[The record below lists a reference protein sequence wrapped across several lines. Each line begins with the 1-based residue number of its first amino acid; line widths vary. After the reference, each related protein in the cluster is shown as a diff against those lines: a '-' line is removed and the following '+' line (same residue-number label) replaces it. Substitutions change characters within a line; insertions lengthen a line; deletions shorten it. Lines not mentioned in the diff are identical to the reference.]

1 MVFWNKL
8 MKKRLTNKRPKA
20 ESIFF
25 NTIKEKLLKET
36 EQSTEDYARYYENI
50 QYMLASARHT
60 GQRDLEKKLEY
71 HLYCVDRQAV
81 LKEHNLEY
89 FVYKDAFFNYAENV
103 SDNVIRFCELEKY
116 PRLLPDKVLARLDE
130 YKGLFDQLYIAFTDY
145 TADEIRLS
153 KKVEVE
159 KDPILFGTF
168 EDTRSEIRKPL
179 RELPSRLY
187 FIDDWIDEYC
197 DLTLSKMVEDYKVNT
212 GNNILH
218 TYEKLNL
225 DDVRTGNSLY
235 DENNKKIENKEEL
248 EKALELIKLRN

>member
-1 MVFWNKL
+1 MSLWKIL
-8 MKKRLTNKRPKA
+8 KKEKQTKNRPKA

-25 NTIKEKLLKET
+25 NTVKETLLKEM
-36 EQSTEDYARYYENI
+36 EQSDEDYGRYYENI

-71 HLYCVDRQAV
+71 HLYCVDRQLV

-103 SDNVIRFCELEKY
+103 SENVIRFCELEKY
-116 PRLLPDKVLARLDE
+116 PRLLPDKVLVRLDE
-130 YKGLFDQLYIAFTDY
+130 YKSLFDQLYIAFTDY
-145 TADEIRLS
+145 TADEIRLNE
-153 KKVEVE
+153 KIEIE

-197 DLTLSKMVEDYKVNT
+197 DLTLSKMVEEYKVST
-212 GNNILH
+212 GENILH
-218 TYEKLNL
+218 TYEKLDLNE
-225 DDVRTGNSLY
+225 VRAGNSLY
-235 DENNKKIENKEEL
+235 DESNKKIENPEEL
-248 EKALELIKLRN
+248 ELALGLIKLRD